1 MNFSSNIL
9 ILNPLNPNAT
19 TGTIF
24 ILKKK
29 KKDPQ
34 INKTEQEQSS
44 GRATKL
50 LV

>member
-29 KKDPQ
+29 NDPQ

>member
-1 MNFSSNIL
+1 MQPQEQFSS
-9 ILNPLNPNAT
+9 
-19 TGTIF
+19 
-24 ILKKK
+24 LKKK
-29 KKDPQ
+29 KNDPQ